1 MLGLR
6 VQGLAKAQ
14 DAAAGL
20 GERGAVLVTTVTD
33 GGRAAAAGLRN
44 GDIMLSVDGH
54 ELRDGAMFEESMRA
68 AAGARLLLK
77 VWRDGQPLERVL
89 ATGGAAP

>member
-1 MLGLR
+1 
-6 VQGLAKAQ
+6 
-14 DAAAGL
+14 
-20 GERGAVLVTTVTD
+20 
-33 GGRAAAAGLRN
+33 
-44 GDIMLSVDGH
+44 
-54 ELRDGAMFEESMRA
+54 MFEESMRA